1 LTDGVDADSL
11 SEYQK
16 KMYNAGYVPIPYR
29 LQKYFDHYEWIKRE
43 DLDEFRKWFSS
54 DNKEN

>member
-1 LTDGVDADSL
+1 LSSDIDPDSL
-11 SEYQK
+11 SEFQKAKYQ
-16 KMYNAGYVPIPYR
+16 AGYVPIPR
-29 LQKYFDHYEWIKRE
+29 KLQKYFDYYEWIKRE